1 MPFALAEQSC
11 VHRTSAESHAIM
23 TANETARAVF
33 GAPPCRNDSAEGGI
47 VPPSSAAERVERD
60 AIVDLAS
67 SLIAIPSPS
76 GDELAIMDFVAGW
89 CAAHGIQCE
98 RVARDPARPNLVLT
112 IGEPD
117 SGPIVAMNGHLDTVP
132 VSDLAAWRTD
142 PFDPAISDDG
152 TRLYGR
158 GASDMKSS
166 VAVMLSLM
174 ALLKDA
180 PLRGQLQTH
189 VVVDEETSGK
199 YGTIFVLDEIAAGRL
214 PRPDYVLI
222 GEKSDLKVR
231 NAERGLVGL
240 AVTCYGR
247 AAHTAAARVTGIN
260 AIAKAAKAVL
270 ALEEDLDK
278 FHPAVGKPVISINQI
293 QAGIA
298 HNVVPGEC
306 TFTIDRRLIPGE
318 TAESAAA
325 EIEARLRQVAA
336 EDPEFRYEIVLDPH
350 GDAIPANLT
359 PDDSP
364 LVRALQASVRDVT
377 GTEPEYFVAW
387 AGATDG
393 RFYRLAGIDTVGYG
407 PGGENAHGANEAVF
421 IDDLVT
427 QAKVWATTIAR
438 LLAAE

>member
-1 MPFALAEQSC
+1 
-11 VHRTSAESHAIM
+11 M
-23 TANETARAVF
+23 TASRA
-33 GAPPCRNDSAEGGI
+33 AQPL
-47 VPPSSAAERVERD
+47 ERD

-67 SLIAIPSPS
+67 RLIAIPSPS
-76 GDELAIMDFVAGW
+76 GEERAVMEFVADW
-89 CAAHGIQCE
+89 CAGHGIQCE
-98 RVARDPARPNLVLT
+98 RVANDPNRPNLILSV
-112 IGEPD
+112 GEPGA
-117 SGPIVAMNGHLDTVP
+117 GPVVAMNGHLDTVP
-132 VSDLAAWRTD
+132 VSDRAAWRTG
-142 PFDPAISDDG
+142 PFAPTVSDDG

-174 ALLKDA
+174 AAFKDA
-180 PLRGQLQTH
+180 PLGGQLQTH
-189 VVVDEETSGK
+189 VVSDEETSGK
-199 YGTIFVLDEIAAGRL
+199 YGTIFVLQEIEAGRL
-214 PRPDYVLI
+214 PRPDFVLI

-231 NAERGLVGL
+231 NAERGLVGFEV
-240 AVTCYGR
+240 ACYGR
-247 AAHTAAARVTGIN
+247 AAHTAAARVTGVN

-293 QAGIA
+293 HAGVA

-306 TFTIDRRLIPGE
+306 VFTIDRRLIPGE
-318 TAESAAA
+318 TAESARA
-325 EIEARLRQVAA
+325 EIDARLQAIAA
-336 EDPEFRYEIVLDPH
+336 GDPEFRYEIVMDPH

-359 PDDSP
+359 PEDSP

-377 GTEPEYFVAW
+377 GQEPEYFVAW

-421 IDDLVT
+421 IDDLV
-427 QAKVWATTIAR
+427 
-438 LLAAE
+438 